1 MCSAFHPLRTN
12 SNIPESN
19 IGSTVDGR
27 HAGERK
33 ECTVCCGR
41 TLADFVPGCVQCDK
55 TLNFGLCSRCAPG
68 FYLNEVDWNSME
80 TKGKKV
86 GHVKNSRE
94 ETASLS
100 NGATGV
106 ALETNHIS
114 SIRDTSTQHFSTLK
128 IFIL

>member
-12 SNIPESN
+12 PNIPESN
-19 IGSTVDGR
+19 IGSTVDGS

-68 FYLNEVDWNSME
+68 FYLNEVDWDDIWALLWSDILTFSRSLKM
-80 TKGKKV
+80 TKKTRSTHLKRYFYTAKV
-86 GHVKNSRE
+86 R
-94 ETASLS
+94 L
-100 NGATGV
+100 
-106 ALETNHIS
+106 
-114 SIRDTSTQHFSTLK
+114 
-128 IFIL
+128 